1 MFQYTL
7 NNILDCEITT
17 FTKTEIEKRKTDHAQ

>member
-7 NNILDCEITT
+7 NNVLDFRITT
-17 FTKTEIEKRKTDHAQ
+17 FTKTEIEKWKTDHGQ